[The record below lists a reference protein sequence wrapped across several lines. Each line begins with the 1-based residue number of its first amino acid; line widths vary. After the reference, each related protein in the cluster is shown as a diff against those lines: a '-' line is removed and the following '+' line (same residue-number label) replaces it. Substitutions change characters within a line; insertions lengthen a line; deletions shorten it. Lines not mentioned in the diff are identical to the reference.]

1 MASPAAGDDPGGGA
15 ERLVVTAES
24 AGGSVSVEGRP
35 PRASSVRLLLRTA
48 GGSRVPAPN
57 APARRDLSAVLL
69 APAVRELL
77 ERERRASGRTLR
89 LRLDIPADERHAG
102 LRSVPWEWSVLG
114 EWNDAAFDGV
124 PVELARHSGVRL
136 VREVAAPEPPA
147 PVRDLHGPVVLAS
160 AYGVGG
166 ALDAWRFD
174 PLTVAAYSDV
184 AGVVDELRRTV
195 LKPLVVRPGQRRAGV
210 GDADLRGA
218 LAGEAAAFYFTGH
231 HGPGGLVLAGPGRDG
246 DRCPVWLAADDL
258 ADLLL
263 ESGAQVA
270 VLMACHTAAVP
281 DKDLPVEEHLAFAE
295 SLAAAGVPWVVSAQ
309 GEITSGASLRFAPA
323 FFRNLAYGA
332 AVDEAAR
339 EGCREM
345 GDQAGLIVV
354 HSSRSQADPV
364 VRAPRRIPWGR
375 AHVVASRTAG
385 DRTRHGRDPRRVV
398 NPDVLWGLDRRPV
411 RGILAAGDGAFDLT
425 ARLDLVEEVVRQGL
439 HDADCRD
446 LPRRGW
452 FGIDGLDAPAA
463 GIDALHALVRD
474 REGWRACR
482 EHDAAGAGL
491 GFVVTWP
498 SDDGDPE
505 TVVEHLAAVHALLP
519 ASATIVQVSAPAG
532 EDVRRSLALA
542 GRLRHPF
549 DVLAMGASTSDADA
563 GLDALIES
571 GRSLL
576 GADAAGY
583 DADSRALAALRQR
596 DLLGWRKTRAL
607 VDSGASDSV
616 KAVDE
621 YLEDRGDA
629 SADLAFLCRSTPE
642 VVAAAWRAG
651 VRPVF
656 APRGLP
662 DGAERMQGCWALL
675 ARSRLTPEIVR
686 WLYGHGPPLASITG
700 LLPEPAP
707 DHGFEQWLPQL
718 RAAYRPASLGHWN
731 NPPL

>member
-1 MASPAAGDDPGGGA
+1 MAAEGA
-15 ERLVVTAES
+15 D
-24 AGGSVSVEGRP
+24 GSVRVESRP
-35 PRASSVRLLLRTA
+35 PRVSSVRLLLRTA

-69 APAVRELL
+69 TPEIRELL
-77 ERERRASGRTLR
+77 ECERRLSGRTLR

-102 LRSVPWEWSVLG
+102 LRSVPWEWSVLE
-114 EWNDAAFDGV
+114 EWTGSGFDGA
-124 PVELARHSGVRL
+124 PVELARHSDVRL

-147 PVRDLHGPVVLAS
+147 SVRVLHGPVVLAA

-166 ALDAWRFD
+166 ALDAWKFD

-184 AGVVDELRRTV
+184 AGVADELRRTV
-195 LKPLVVRPGQRRAGV
+195 LKPLVVRPSQRRSGV
-210 GDADLRGA
+210 SDADLRDA

-231 HGPGGLVLAGPGRDG
+231 HGPGGLVVAGPGRDG
-246 DRCPVWLAADDL
+246 DRCPVWFAAEDL

-281 DKDLPVEEHLAFAE
+281 DQDLPVEEHLAFAE

-323 FFRNLAYGA
+323 FFRSLAYGA

-354 HSSRSQADPV
+354 HSSQSSADPV
-364 VRAPRRIPWGR
+364 VRAPRRVPWGR
-375 AHVVASRTAG
+375 AHFVAPRPAG
-385 DRTRHGRDPRRVV
+385 GQPHHGRDPRRVV
-398 NPDVLWGLDRRPV
+398 NPDVLWGLDRGPV
-411 RGILAAGDGAFDLT
+411 RGILATGDGAFDLT

-439 HDADCRD
+439 FDAGCRD

-463 GIDALHALVRD
+463 GIDALHALVRH
-474 REGWRACR
+474 REGWRAYR
-482 EHDAAGAGL
+482 ELDAEGAGL

-505 TVVEHLAAVHALLP
+505 TVIEHLTAVQALLP
-519 ASATIVQVSAPAG
+519 ASAVIVQVSASAG
-532 EDVRRSLALA
+532 EDVRRSLTLA
-542 GRLRHPF
+542 GRLRHPVE
-549 DVLAMGASTSDADA
+549 VLAMAAPALDADA
-563 GLDALIES
+563 RLDAVIES
-571 GRSLL
+571 DRSLR
-576 GADAAGY
+576 DAVTAGY
-583 DADSRALAALRQR
+583 DPDSRALAALRR
-596 DLLGWRKTRAL
+596 HDLLGWRETWAL
-607 VDSGASDSV
+607 VESGASSPV
-616 KAVDE
+616 KAVAA

-656 APRGLP
+656 APAGLP
-662 DGAERMQGCWALL
+662 AGVVLMSGCWALL
-675 ARSRLTPEIVR
+675 ARSRLTPEIVS

-700 LLPEPAP
+700 LFPEPAP
-707 DHGFEQWLPQL
+707 DHGFDAWLPQL